1 MYSRRHSIHSTN
13 SSYICGHIQ
22 HVFLHYHHYHWFLS
36 CYFLG
41 LLCTSPKYTP
51 IIIPSLHVQENAMF
65 FKSIDD
71 ANRLRSQVSEC
82 FERAALPMTSEEVC
96 ADNDDYGSS

>member
-1 MYSRRHSIHSTN
+1 
-13 SSYICGHIQ
+13 
-22 HVFLHYHHYHWFLS
+22 
-36 CYFLG
+36 
-41 LLCTSPKYTP
+41 
-51 IIIPSLHVQENAMF
+51 MF

-96 ADNDDYGSS
+96 ADNDDYDSL